1 VAESAGITRSNGERK
16 IRENYI
22 GVHGKKPAGLQMQGE
37 SRWESSREPM
47 ISNGNTSIFEGMTDH
62 RSYVHN
68 LSSCEI
74 KGKKIQ
80 A

>member
-1 VAESAGITRSNGERK
+1 
-16 IRENYI
+16 
-22 GVHGKKPAGLQMQGE
+22 LQMQGE
-37 SRWESSREPM
+37 SRRESSREPM